1 MANRT
6 LYNTNLKTAPVVAGG
21 VYCKTTPEGNKQY
34 ATVICCTERYDG
46 RLEGWLQVY
55 GYPQERILEGSESLA
70 GWDLIATPSQ
80 LSEPI
85 RSEKFEDELTT
96 LKRENATLKKKLEAQ
111 KEASES
117 GYTPDK
123 IKALREEGLKWAEVG
138 EVLGVPWQTAKKQ
151 LTEWEREQVSAVG

>member
-21 VYCKTTPEGNKQY
+21 VYCKTTTEGNKQY
-34 ATVICCTERYDG
+34 ATVICCTQRNDG

-70 GWDLIATPSQ
+70 GWDLIAKPAT

-85 RSEKFEDELTT
+85 RSERFEDELTT
-96 LKRENATLKKKLEAQ
+96 LKRENATLKKQLET
-111 KEASES
+111 KEKVETQ

-123 IKALREEGLKWAEVG
+123 IKELREEGLKWAEVG
-138 EVLGVPWQTAKKQ
+138 EALGVPWQTAKKE
-151 LTEWEREQVSAVG
+151 LTEWERTQVSAVG

>member
-1 MANRT
+1 M
-6 LYNTNLKTAPVVAGG
+6 KTAPVVAGG

-34 ATVICCTERYDG
+34 ATVICCTERNDG

-70 GWDLIATPSQ
+70 GWDLIATPTT

-85 RSEKFEDELTT
+85 RSERFEDELTT
-96 LKRENATLKKKLEAQ
+96 LKRENAALRKQIETKEKVEAQ
-111 KEASES
+111 

-123 IKALREEGLKWAEVG
+123 IKELREEGLKWSEVG
-138 EVLGVPWQTAKKQ
+138 EALGVPWQTAKKE